1 MLDQLGTT
9 VLLTIQTLAWTF
21 RTPFRVGQLFLAME
35 FIGVQSIFIIALT
48 GTFSGMVLALQMV
61 HSFKQFQAEGLVGGV
76 VALSLTREISPVFT
90 GLMVTARAGS
100 AWAAELGNM
109 RVTEQ
114 IDAITTMGVSP
125 VQYLLSPRLIAA
137 VLMVPL
143 LCVRLHVRGDGR
155 GMAGGGRV
163 ACTSTP
169 ASSSRAPSSTPSPK
183 IFHGGDQGVR
193 LRLSDR
199 RHLVPSRF
207 LRFGRRTRRGRRHHA
222 RRVQSAVAI
231 LVANYVLTSWL
242 TTPDCT
248 SRTRSSG
255 RQHAAKVLCSPASR
269 FSRSCDIWLVFVR
282 VSRPCSCCSPQ
293 RSCVVRRRAPLGRSL
308 R

>member
-1 MLDQLGTT
+1 MSEAVEKSLKVQTPGFLSGVIGTFDELGTT
-9 VLLTIQTLAWTF
+9 VLLTLETLVWTARRPLRF
-21 RTPFRVGQLFLAME
+21 GQLLLAME

-125 VQYLLSPRLIAA
+125 VQYLLSPRLVAA

-143 LCVRLHVRGDGR
+143 LCVVYTCV
-155 GMAGGGRV
+155 GMAGAWLVAVEWLHVDPGVFIARARQYAFPKDFFMGEIKACVFGFLIAAISCRQGYHASGGARGV
-163 ACTSTP
+163 GIATT
-169 ASSSRAPSSTPSPK
+169 RAV
-183 IFHGGDQGVR
+183 VR
-193 LRLSDR
+193 
-199 RHLVPSRF
+199 
-207 LRFGRRTRRGRRHHA
+207 
-222 RRVQSAVAI
+222 SAVSI
-231 LVANYVLTSWL
+231 LVANYILTAWL
-242 TTPDCT
+242 TPE
-248 SRTRSSG
+248 
-255 RQHAAKVLCSPASR
+255 
-269 FSRSCDIWLVFVR
+269 
-282 VSRPCSCCSPQ
+282 
-293 RSCVVRRRAPLGRSL
+293 
-308 R
+308 